1 LHTHPKNFQGFSK
14 LLEPFG
20 RNISPAF
27 FMQTCYLLAMKNLR
41 IERTIGRLETKT
53 LRLDTR
59 NEPSDG

>member
-1 LHTHPKNFQGFSK
+1 
-14 LLEPFG
+14 
-20 RNISPAF
+20 
-27 FMQTCYLLAMKNLR
+27 MKNLR